1 MKKLLVLA
9 LFLTSTFTIT
19 ACDMNS
25 SISQVATY
33 SISVDFGEAHEG
45 QTLTLK
51 DGDLLDLEELSLIN
65 PKYECLS
72 WTDGVK
78 TYKPDEVIIVKDNM
92 SLKGDFALKSLFYV
106 LSDEKDGYLL
116 KSFTDNDADE
126 VVIPNTYN
134 GLPVK
139 GMLDSA
145 FSESNKIKKLTI
157 SDSVEKIVGGALS
170 NLKMLEE
177 LITPFYGET
186 INDNESTFGFLF
198 GMSGNMQ
205 DMSVPETLKKVTLT
219 KQKNITENAFVNL
232 NNIEEVVLKNAT
244 VINSYAF
251 SNMNKLQKVTL
262 NEGLKS
268 LQANSFSSLSRL
280 ESLQLPYSLEIFN
293 NPLTSTGVKSLHFSK
308 NLKEYNFRNE
318 SFKLESIT
326 VNEDNELFAS
336 KDGALYNKNFTKI
349 ITYPC
354 NKVEESYTLLDTIK
368 EIGDSA
374 FKYSK
379 FKSIDLKKV
388 EIIGDEAFRYS
399 AIQNVTFPSTI
410 KSLGKTSFSA
420 SKIEKI
426 NFPEKLDNVTS
437 LLVGDY
443 IFSSCEQ
450 LTEIVIPSY
459 IDNISNF
466 FVSSDTVKSI
476 KFLGSVKSIGDCA
489 FAGTKIS
496 SIDITFK
503 DNATIGDRI
512 FINCG
517 NLKTWNIHFE
527 ENITNY
533 PKFTGNGL
541 GDYVPNIICDNN
553 EIATILKEKWSAY
566 KSFIGTG
573 VSKSLVIEDGVL
585 LKFNGTSEETDV
597 VIPEGVTRINREAFA
612 KNIFIEKVTL
622 PSTLVAVEQNVFYGC
637 DNLKILEFTNDN
649 PSAEIKC
656 YYKDINGITEKQF
669 SSYSWVDNNAIILV
683 KDTVVKENLIKNISF
698 TFTNSVFSKDE
709 LVINDDMI
717 ISKDGATLIRGYVKE
732 EGGFVIPKTVKT
744 IWNECFSGQS
754 NLTSIDLTGVETV
767 KDNAFDYCG
776 LTDLVVPESLV
787 NIGYCA
793 FSYMDNLKTI
803 KIESAAIIDSSGF
816 GDNNYVES
824 IDLGT
829 KIVSIGS
836 CAFSNVGTKTDGIE
850 YIIVPASVI
859 DIAEDA
865 FCDFNCSTI
874 NCCFSEEYATNT
886 FEYRTDFVSNT
897 DANVVF
903 DFVN

>member
-9 LFLTSTFTIT
+9 LLLTSTFTIT
-19 ACDMNS
+19 ACDMNN
-25 SISQVATY
+25 SISQVVTY
-33 SISVDFGEAHEG
+33 SISVDFGEAHEK

-92 SLKGDFALKSLFYV
+92 SLKGDFALKSLSYI
-106 LSDEKDGYLL
+106 LSDEKNGYLL
-116 KSFTDNDADE
+116 KSYTDNDADE
-126 VVIPNTYN
+126 VVIPNAYN

-280 ESLQLPYSLEIFN
+280 ESLQLPDSLEIFN

-326 VNEDNELFAS
+326 VDEDNELFAS

-553 EIATILKEKWSAY
+553 EIATILKEKWRAY
-566 KSFIGTG
+566 QSFIGTG
-573 VSKSLVIEDGVL
+573 VSSSFVIEDGVL

-669 SSYSWVDNNAIILV
+669 SSYSWFDSNAIILV

-709 LVINDDMI
+709 LVINDDMV

-850 YIIVPASVI
+850 YIIVPTSVI

-886 FEYRTDFVSNT
+886 FEYRTDFASNT

>member
-9 LFLTSTFTIT
+9 LLFTSTFTIT

-78 TYKPDEVIIVKDNM
+78 TYKPDEVIVVKNNM
-92 SLKGDFALKSLFYV
+92 SLKGDFALKSLSYV
-106 LSDEKDGYLL
+106 LTDEKDAYLL

-126 VVIPNTYN
+126 VSIPNTYN

-139 GMLDSA
+139 GILDNA

-157 SDSVEKIVGGALS
+157 SDNVEKIVGGALS

-186 INDNESTFGFLF
+186 INDEESTFGFLF
-198 GMSGNMQ
+198 GMGGNMQ
-205 DMSVPETLKKVTLT
+205 DISVPETLKKVTLT
-219 KQKNITENAFVNL
+219 KQKNITKNAFVNL
-232 NNIEEVVLKNAT
+232 NNIEEVVLKNAE
-244 VINSYAF
+244 VINSHAF
-251 SNMNKLQKVTL
+251 SSMNKLQKVTL

-280 ESLQLPYSLEIFN
+280 ESLQLPDSLEIFN
-293 NPLTSTGVKSLHFSK
+293 NPLTSTNVKSLHFSK

-326 VNEDNELFAS
+326 VDEDNELFAS
-336 KDGALYNKNFTKI
+336 KDGVLYNKNFTKI

-368 EIGDSA
+368 EIGNNA
-374 FKYSK
+374 FMHSK
-379 FKSIDLKKV
+379 FKSINLKSV
-388 EIIGDEAFRYS
+388 EVIGDEAFRYS
-399 AIQNVTFPSTI
+399 AIKNVTFPSSI

-420 SKIEKI
+420 SKIEEI

-437 LLVGDY
+437 LVVGEF
-443 IFSSCEQ
+443 IFSSCES
-450 LTEIVIPSY
+450 LTSIVIPSY
-459 IDNISNF
+459 IENISNY
-466 FVSSDTVKSI
+466 FVSSDTVNSI
-476 KFLGSVKSIGDCA
+476 KLLGSVKTIGTCA
-489 FAGTKIS
+489 FAGTQIT

-517 NLKTWNIHFE
+517 ELKTWNIHFE
-527 ENITNY
+527 DGVTNY
-533 PKFTGNGL
+533 PIFTGDGL
-541 GDYVPNIICDNN
+541 GAYVPNIICDNN
-553 EIATILKEKWSAY
+553 EIATALKDKWSAY

-573 VSKSLVIEDGVL
+573 VSSSFVIEDGVL

-597 VIPEGVTRINREAFA
+597 VIPEGVTRINKEAFA
-612 KNIFIEKVTL
+612 KNKFIEKVTL
-622 PSTLVAVEQNVFYGC
+622 PSTLVEIEQRIFDDC
-637 DNLKILEFTNDN
+637 DNLKVIEFTNDN
-649 PSAEIKC
+649 PGTEIKY
-656 YYKDINGITEKQF
+656 YYKDINGITEKPF
-669 SSYSWVDNNAIILV
+669 NNYSWSSNNIVILT
-683 KDTVVKENLIKNISF
+683 KDENAKENLKNNISF
-698 TFTNSVFSKDE
+698 TKKEAVFTVNEV
-709 LVINDDMI
+709 VINDNMI
-717 ISKDGATLIRGYVKE
+717 ISKDGKTLIRGYVDE
-732 EGGFVIPKTVKT
+732 EFLIPNTVKT

-767 KDNAFDYCG
+767 KDDAFDYCG

-803 KIESAAIIDSSGF
+803 KIESAAIIDSCGF
-816 GDNNYVES
+816 SDNNYVES

-829 KIVSIGS
+829 KIISIGS
-836 CAFSNVGTKTDGIE
+836 CAFSNVGTEGDGIE
-850 YIIVPASVI
+850 SIVVPSTVTEI
-859 DIAEDA
+859 CEDS
-865 FCDFNCSTI
+865 FSDFNVSTI
-874 NCCFSEEYATNT
+874 YCCFSEEYAKNT
-886 FEYRTDFVSNT
+886 FEYGLDFIDNT
-897 DANVVF
+897 DATVVF
-903 DFVN
+903 DYEN